1 MSAASKIDRLAH
13 DAADCR
19 ACDLWRNATQ
29 TVFGQGPPNAQLMLV
44 GEQPG
49 DREDLAGQPFVGPA
63 GRVLDDA
70 LAAAGIDREHVYV
83 TNAVK
88 HFKWRARGKRRIHDK
103 PNRAEV
109 AACRHWL
116 DGELAIVEPRVLVLL
131 GATAAQALLGT
142 GFRVTRERGHPI
154 EDTGF
159 ARHVVATVHPSAI
172 VRIRDRAERA
182 EAERG
187 LAADLHVAAQLVESG

>member
-1 MSAASKIDRLAH
+1 MTKTSDLARLAR
-13 DAADCR
+13 DAADCH

-29 TVFGQGPPNAQLMLV
+29 TVFGEGPPIATLMLV

-49 DREDLAGQPFVGPA
+49 DREDVAGRPFVGPA

-70 LAAAGIDREHVYV
+70 IAAAGIDRDRVYV

-109 AACRHWL
+109 AACRPWL
-116 DGELAIVEPRVLVLL
+116 DAELAVVRPRVLVLL
-131 GATAAQALLGT
+131 GATAAQALLGS
-142 GFRVTRERGHPI
+142 GFRVTRDRGRPI
-154 EDTGF
+154 EGTGF
-159 ARHVVATVHPSAI
+159 AEHVVATVHPSAI
-172 VRIRDRAERA
+172 VRIRDREDRA
-182 EAERG
+182 EAEQA
-187 LAADLHVAAQLVESG
+187 LAADLRLAAGLARSR

>member
-1 MSAASKIDRLAH
+1 MTKTSDLARLAH
-13 DAADCR
+13 DAAGCR

-29 TVFGQGPPNAQLMLV
+29 TVFGEGPPIATLMLV

-49 DREDLAGQPFVGPA
+49 DREDVAGRPFVGPA

-70 LAAAGIDREHVYV
+70 IAAAGIDRDRVYV

-109 AACRHWL
+109 AACRPWL
-116 DGELAIVEPRVLVLL
+116 DAELAVVRPRVLVLL
-131 GATAAQALLGT
+131 GATAAQALLGS
-142 GFRVTRERGHPI
+142 GFRVTRDRGRPI
-154 EDTGF
+154 EGTGF
-159 ARHVVATVHPSAI
+159 AEHVVATVHPSAI
-172 VRIRDRAERA
+172 VRIRDREDRA
-182 EAERG
+182 EAEQA
-187 LAADLHVAAQLVESG
+187 LAADLRLAAGLARSR

>member
-1 MSAASKIDRLAH
+1 LTKTSDLARLAR

-29 TVFGQGPPNAQLMLV
+29 TVFGEGPPIATLMLV

-49 DREDLAGQPFVGPA
+49 DREDVAGRPFVGPA

-70 LAAAGIDREHVYV
+70 IAAAGIDRDRVYV

-109 AACRHWL
+109 AACRPWL
-116 DGELAIVEPRVLVLL
+116 DAELAVVRPRVLVLL
-131 GATAAQALLGT
+131 GATAAQALLGS
-142 GFRVTRERGHPI
+142 GFRVTRDRGRPI
-154 EDTGF
+154 EGTGF
-159 ARHVVATVHPSAI
+159 AEHVVATVHPSAI
-172 VRIRDRAERA
+172 VRIRDREDRA
-182 EAERG
+182 EAERA
-187 LAADLHVAAQLVESG
+187 LAADLRLAALLAGSR